1 VGSAA
6 GYPGGVKRAA
16 FLIGLCIA
24 SVGAAGLI
32 APSLLVSI
40 ALGFVLPGALAFYA
54 LAAIRIAFGLLLVGV
69 SPESR
74 APRAVRILGYVV
86 PILGVTT
93 AVAGL
98 AAVDRAQGTIE
109 AWALQDPL
117 VLRLTAAPILAL
129 GSFVAYAC
137 APGRAAVPVG
147 PGRA

>member
-1 VGSAA
+1 
-6 GYPGGVKRAA
+6 
-16 FLIGLCIA
+16 
-24 SVGAAGLI
+24 
-32 APSLLVSI
+32 
-40 ALGFVLPGALAFYA
+40 
-54 LAAIRIAFGLLLVGV
+54 
-69 SPESR
+69 
-74 APRAVRILGYVV
+74 V

-109 AWALQDPL
+109 AWALQDPV